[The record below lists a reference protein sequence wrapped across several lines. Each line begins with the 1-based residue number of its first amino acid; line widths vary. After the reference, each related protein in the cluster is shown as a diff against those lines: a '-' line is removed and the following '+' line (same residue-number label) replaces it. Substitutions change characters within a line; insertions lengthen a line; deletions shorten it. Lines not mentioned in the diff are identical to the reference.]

1 MEKER
6 EQYFKDLEDVLQ
18 NLEKEV
24 QREEN
29 RNAKV
34 NVYNQIRAGAKVK
47 SFTYILYTI
56 DEIFQHY
63 VTFLFQVDQN
73 SKR

>member
-24 QREEN
+24 QKEEN
-29 RNAKV
+29 RYAKV
-34 NVYNQIRAGAKVK
+34 IIRDILGGKKLLILIYN
-47 SFTYILYTI
+47 
-56 DEIFQHY
+56 
-63 VTFLFQVDQN
+63 
-73 SKR
+73 

>member
-1 MEKER
+1 MQYNFRMEKER
-6 EQYFKDLEDVLQ
+6 EQYFKDLEDVLR

-34 NVYNQIRAGAKVK
+34 NVY
-47 SFTYILYTI
+47 
-56 DEIFQHY
+56 D
-63 VTFLFQVDQN
+63 
-73 SKR
+73 

>member
-24 QREEN
+24 QKEEN
-29 RNAKV
+29 RYAKV
-34 NVYNQIRAGAKVK
+34 IMIISGKCTELILKTFHSNIQLIKYINIT
-47 SFTYILYTI
+47 SFFVL
-56 DEIFQHY
+56 
-63 VTFLFQVDQN
+63 
-73 SKR
+73 SGPK